1 MINKELTDFISKR
14 LNITR
19 RDLIEK
25 DIIISKM
32 LFYLTQDK
40 DFFQDYA
47 FKGGTCLTKCY
58 FGYYRFSED
67 MDFTYLNQKD
77 FMGKSKSKIREVMS
91 EKINKLGELI
101 EVTAKKLDLDFK
113 MEKENKRYFQ
123 FGGSNVF
130 VTFKIWYNSKELE
143 NETFVKIQVNHIEK
157 LNYPLREL
165 NAGFIV
171 PKNLEK
177 DFSFIASKDAEILLK
192 PIKIKVYDLKE
203 ILIEKVRAILTR
215 RGIKARDFVDVFLI
229 KKSLEG
235 TSGCSEIR
243 NISEITKKEK
253 LDLNDFKKEIM
264 GKISDMLKFEK
275 YTLNIQNKETQING
289 DLILGEEETLM
300 LTPIDKGFP
309 KFLKEFNI
317 FLMEVIKELKLQAE
331 LV

>member
-14 LNITR
+14 LNIAR

-101 EVTAKKLDLDFK
+101 EVIAKNLDLDFK

-123 FGGSNVF
+123 FGGSNAF

-165 NAGFIV
+165 NVGFIV

-192 PIKIKVYDLKE
+192 PIKIKAYDLKE
-203 ILIEKVRAILTR
+203 IFIEKVRAILTR

-229 KKSLEG
+229 
-235 TSGCSEIR
+235 
-243 NISEITKKEK
+243 TKKDK

-264 GKISDMLKFEK
+264 EKISDMLKFEK
-275 YTLNIQNKETQING
+275 YTLNIKNKETQINN

-309 KFLKEFNI
+309 KFLKEFNV
-317 FLMEVIKELKLQAE
+317 FLREIIKELKL
-331 LV
+331 

>member
-14 LNITR
+14 LNIVR

-32 LFYLTQDK
+32 LFNLTQNK

-77 FMGKSKSKIREVMS
+77 FIGKSKSKIKEIMS

-101 EVTAKKLDLDFK
+101 EVIAKKLDLDFK
-113 MEKENKRYFQ
+113 MEKENKKYFQ
-123 FGGSNVF
+123 FGGSNTF

-143 NETFVKIQVNHIEK
+143 NKTFVKIQVNHIEK
-157 LNYPLREL
+157 LNYPIKEL
-165 NAGFIV
+165 NVRSII
-171 PKNLEK
+171 PMNLEK
-177 DFSFIASKDAEILLK
+177 DFSFITPEDATILLK
-192 PIKIKVYDLKE
+192 PVKIKAYDLKE

-215 RGIKARDFVDVFLI
+215 RGIKARDFVDIFLI
-229 KKSLEG
+229 
-235 TSGCSEIR
+235 I
-243 NISEITKKEK
+243 NKEK
-253 LDLNDFKKEIM
+253 LNLNNFKKEIIE
-264 GKISDMLKFEK
+264 KTSDMLKFEK
-275 YTLNIQNKETQING
+275 YTINIRNKETQLND

-317 FLMEVIKELKLQAE
+317 FLKEIIKELRL
-331 LV
+331 

>member
-1 MINKELTDFISKR
+1 MINKELIDFISKR

-25 DIIISKM
+25 DIILSKI
-32 LFYLTQDK
+32 LFHLTQNTG
-40 DFFQDYA
+40 FFQNYA

-77 FMGKSKSKIREVMS
+77 FIGKSKSKIREVMS
-91 EKINKLGELI
+91 NKINKLGELI
-101 EVTAKKLDLDFK
+101 EVIAKNLDLDFK

-123 FGGSNVF
+123 FGGSNAF

-143 NETFVKIQVNHIEK
+143 KETFVKIQVNHIEK
-157 LNYPLREL
+157 LNYPIKEL
-165 NAGFIV
+165 NVGLIV

-177 DFSFIASKDAEILLK
+177 DLSFIASEDAETLLK
-192 PIKIKVYDLKE
+192 PVNIKAYDLKE

-229 KKSLEG
+229 
-235 TSGCSEIR
+235 
-243 NISEITKKEK
+243 TKKDK
-253 LDLNDFKKEIM
+253 LELNDFKKEIIE
-264 GKISDMLKFEK
+264 KISDMLKFEK
-275 YTLNIQNKETQING
+275 YSQNIKNKETQLSDN
-289 DLILGEEETLM
+289 LILGEEEALM

-309 KFLKEFNI
+309 KFLKEFNV
-317 FLMEVIKELKLQAE
+317 FLKEIIQELKL
-331 LV
+331 